1 MMNNLSTE
9 EILNYLMTSDFN
21 EGLNPDEYRFLLLQ
35 FRNYYR
41 VMSGRNELLK
51 SDIISKSEKIKEIE
65 DLKRKEID
73 NTLSQKADLENQ
85 ISQLKNRKLSWKERW
100 TGKIITQDETK

>member
-1 MMNNLSTE
+1 MYNLSTE

-21 EGLNPDEYRFLLLQ
+21 EGLTPDEYRFLLFQ
-35 FRNYYR
+35 FRNHYR
-41 VMSGRNELLK
+41 MISGRNENLK
-51 SDIISKSEKIKEIE
+51 SDIVFKSEKIKEVE
-65 DLKRKEID
+65 DLKRKEI
-73 NTLSQKADLENQ
+73 NNILSQKSDLENQ